1 MMLGL
6 MFVYGLIF
14 GSFFNV
20 VGWRVPQGMSIVKP
34 GSHCPHCERTLGVMD
49 LIPILSWVSLGG
61 KCRSCK
67 SPVHVMYP
75 LFELITGVVFSFAYW
90 TWGWSGE
97 TILFITFYSMLIVVS
112 ISDLHFMLV
121 SEVVLLFFGSL
132 LLIEMLVF
140 GMFDW
145 KEQLL
150 GFLVGYGTLLA
161 ISLAAKAYY
170 KQTAMGYGDVELYG
184 VIGFVV
190 GWKLTLL
197 SLFFACLFGIVHG
210 LLLQRRTTNA
220 EGEAEKL
227 QLPFVPSIALGTFV
241 AVQWGEELLQWYF
254 SLL

>member
-1 MMLGL
+1 

-14 GSFFNV
+14 GSFYNV
-20 VGWRVPQGMSIVKP
+20 VGWRVPQGMSINKP
-34 GSHCPHCERTLGVMD
+34 RSHCPKCERTLSALD
-49 LIPILSWVSLGG
+49 LIPVLSWIVLSG

-75 LFELITGVVFSFAYW
+75 FFELITGLVFSFAYW

-97 TILFITFYSMLIVVS
+97 TVIFITFYSMLIIVS

-121 SEVVLLFFGSL
+121 SEVVLLFFGVVL
-132 LLIEMLVF
+132 LVEMLVF
-140 GMFDW
+140 GTFDW

-150 GFLVGYGTLLA
+150 GFLVGYGTLLV
-161 ISLAAKAYY
+161 ISLSAKAYY

-184 VIGFVV
+184 VIGFVI

-197 SLFFACLFGIVHG
+197 SLFIACLFGIVHG
-210 LLLQRRTTNA
+210 VVLNRVQRNSETQT
-220 EGEAEKL
+220 EKM
-227 QLPFVPSIALGTFV
+227 QLPFVPSIAAATFV
-241 AVQWGEELLQWYF
+241 AVHWGEGLMQWYF